1 MSGGKQTA
9 QRSFGRCVLTHIF
22 LLPVCAGVGAD
33 TYRWADV
40 FLQSHGVLQKN
51 RQVHL
56 QKTDTDPLL
65 WNRYQGRIQFE
76 KRATPRASGRLEK
89 GGPAEH
95 SLQGYAAFRSRK
107 THRHTRW
114 GGGDSS

>member
-51 RQVHL
+51 RQVHF
-56 QKTDTDPLL
+56 TENGHGSPL

-76 KRATPRASGRLEK
+76 KRATQSERPVGKRR
-89 GGPAEH
+89 PC
-95 SLQGYAAFRSRK
+95 
-107 THRHTRW
+107 
-114 GGGDSS
+114 